1 MTEMV
6 QLCAFKV
13 GTHDYV
19 VDIMRVEEVL
29 ISPRP
34 TPLPEGS
41 GAVHG
46 VVSLRGQVL
55 PVIDVR
61 TRLGA
66 EPGALGRLMVC
77 KLGPRRLG
85 LVVDRVTSVFRV
97 RRSELKPA
105 PGGGPTAAYPVMG
118 VCQAGE
124 RLLLMLDVKSLLL
137 PAEAP
142 PSESP

>member
-1 MTEMV
+1 MV

-13 GTHDYV
+13 GQHEYV
-19 VDIMRVEEVL
+19 LDIMRVEEVL

-41 GAVHG
+41 AAAVHG

-61 TRLGA
+61 RRLGA
-66 EPGALGRLMVC
+66 EQQVFGRLLVC
-77 KLGPRRLG
+77 RVGPRRLG
-85 LVVDRVTSVFRV
+85 LVVDRVTQVFRV
-97 RRSELKPA
+97 PRGELKPA
-105 PGGGPTAAYPVMG
+105 PGGPPSPKYPVMG

-124 RLLLMLDVKSLLL
+124 RLLLMLDVKSLLK
-137 PAEAP
+137 PAEA
-142 PSESP
+142 

>member
-1 MTEMV
+1 MV

-13 GTHDYV
+13 GQHEYV
-19 VDIMRVEEVL
+19 LDIMRVEEVL

-41 GAVHG
+41 AAAVHG

-61 TRLGA
+61 RRLGA
-66 EPGALGRLMVC
+66 EEKMFGRLLVC
-77 KLGPRRLG
+77 RVGPRRLG
-85 LVVDRVTSVFRV
+85 LVVDRVTQVFRV
-97 RRSELKPA
+97 ARGELKPA
-105 PGGGPTAAYPVMG
+105 PGGPPSPRYPVMG

-124 RLLLMLDVKSLLL
+124 RLLLMLDVKSLLK
-137 PAEAP
+137 PADA
-142 PSESP
+142 